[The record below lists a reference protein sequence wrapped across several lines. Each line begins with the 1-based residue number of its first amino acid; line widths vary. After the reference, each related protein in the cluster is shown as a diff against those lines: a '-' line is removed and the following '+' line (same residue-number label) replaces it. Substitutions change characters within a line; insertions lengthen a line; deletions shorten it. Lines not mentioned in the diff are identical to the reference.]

1 MKGIRKMVL
10 MNIIFLYAKK
20 LQQKAHLYFVVLL
33 SSSYINKENG
43 TSGKVNVSAKLYSVP
58 KKDD

>member
-33 SSSYINKENG
+33 SNSYINKENG
-43 TSGKVNVSAKLYSVP
+43 TSGKVNYFDLIR
-58 KKDD
+58 

>member
-20 LQQKAHLYFVVLL
+20 LQQKAHLYFVVPL

-43 TSGKVNVSAKLYSVP
+43 TSGKVNYFDLIR
-58 KKDD
+58 

>member
-1 MKGIRKMVL
+1 MKFYERYRKMV
-10 MNIIFLYAKK
+10 MNIIFLYAEK

-43 TSGKVNVSAKLYSVP
+43 TSGKVNTSI
-58 KKDD
+58 